1 MPFSFGS
8 VFMGFRKIKKLSCFT
23 TIFLYSV
30 LNLSQCAFFSVYLYF
45 RYYSAHGTGKD
56 ISRALS
62 EQILSFQP
70 LKIIPWQIDNCWAF
84 ASDSF
89 EKGSLGRIYNTV
101 FSSFFFSLFFIFV
114 KQFPYFLSFLDLNS
128 WEYISLVFL
137 CKRRLSK
144 RNFLNCFLTSQS
156 NY

>member
-8 VFMGFRKIKKLSCFT
+8 VFMGFRKIKKLFCFT

-70 LKIIPWQIDNCWAF
+70 LKIIPWQIDICWAF

-101 FSSFFFSLFFIFV
+101 FSSFFFSLFEFLGV
-114 KQFPYFLSFLDLNS
+114 YFTGFFYVRDGLAK
-128 WEYISLVFL
+128 E
-137 CKRRLSK
+137 
-144 RNFLNCFLTSQS
+144 TS
-156 NY
+156 